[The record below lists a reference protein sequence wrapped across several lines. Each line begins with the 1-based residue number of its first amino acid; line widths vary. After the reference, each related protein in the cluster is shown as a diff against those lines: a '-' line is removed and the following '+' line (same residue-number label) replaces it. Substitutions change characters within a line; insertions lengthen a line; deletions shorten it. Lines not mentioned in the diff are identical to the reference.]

1 MYRPD
6 FEDMQ
11 RIVNRLPA
19 TESERRMV
27 KHLVIRDPSSGVKDE
42 WVAPEMTFCRS
53 LESVVLSGVPDTSD
67 KTIVR
72 LARDNQNIQGLDL
85 TGCRYVSDVSILELV
100 SQAPP
105 LQWLQLSGVVLTDP
119 TVSAIAKTFSKLV
132 ELELCDEPLL
142 TAVSVRDIWAY
153 SRKLRTLMLARCPL
167 LTDKAFPSPIK
178 KAGKPATGSD
188 KPLPHRPLTWLDE
201 LPPLILRHTAVDL
214 RILDL
219 SYCTKL
225 TDDAIHGIIVHAP
238 SLHTLSLAGCTK
250 LTDKA
255 VESICKLGVQLG
267 TLTLAHVSQITDGA
281 VIKLARSCLQLRS
294 VDLAFC
300 RLLTDMSVFELAALR
315 HLHRLVLVR
324 VPKLTDNAIY
334 FLGDHTRSL
343 ERLHLSYC
351 DRISLKAL
359 HHLLRHTPNLN
370 HLTATGVAAAR
381 RIGLRRFSDPPP
393 GSLDPDQKTV
403 FRVFSGDNVAALR
416 KFLDKEKVRR
426 QQAEAQNIPFIAR
439 SDDEMGLY

>member
-1 MYRPD
+1 
-6 FEDMQ
+6 MQ
-11 RIVNRLPA
+11 RIINRLPD

-42 WVAPEMTFCRS
+42 WVTPEMTFCRN

-85 TGCRYVSDVSILELV
+85 SGCKYVSDVSILELV
-100 SQAPP
+100 SQSPP

-142 TAVSVRDIWAY
+142 TAVSVRDIWSY

-167 LTDKAFPSPIK
+167 LTDKAFPCPIK
-178 KAGKPATGSD
+178 GGKPVTGSN

-214 RILDL
+214 RVLDL
-219 SYCTKL
+219 SYCPKL
-225 TDDAIHGIIVHAP
+225 TDEGIEGVIVHAP
-238 SLHTLSLAGCTK
+238 CLHTLSLAGCTN
-250 LTDKA
+250 LTDRS

-267 TLTLAHVSQITDGA
+267 TLTLAHVSHITDSA
-281 VIKLARSCLQLRS
+281 VIKLARACPQLRS

-300 RLLTDMSVFELAALR
+300 RLLTDMSVFELAALQ

-334 FLGDHTRSL
+334 NLADHTPSL

-351 DRISLKAL
+351 DRISLKSL
-359 HHLLRHTPNLN
+359 HHLLRNVPNL
-370 HLTATGVAAAR
+370 HYLTATGIPAAR
-381 RIGLRRFSDPPP
+381 RTGLSRFSDPPP
-393 GSLDPDQKTV
+393 EVRPFLMAPGLCLY
-403 FRVFSGDNVAALR
+403 VALILILGYIR
-416 KFLDKEKVRR
+416 
-426 QQAEAQNIPFIAR
+426 
-439 SDDEMGLY
+439 